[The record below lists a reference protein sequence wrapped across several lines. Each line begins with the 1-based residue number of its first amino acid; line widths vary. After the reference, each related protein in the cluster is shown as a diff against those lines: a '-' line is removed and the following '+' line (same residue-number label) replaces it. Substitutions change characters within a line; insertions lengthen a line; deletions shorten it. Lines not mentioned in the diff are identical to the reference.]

1 MHWSEM
7 STFNQV
13 MAVVATAAALGLAA
27 YVFTW
32 RRKK

>member
-1 MHWSEM
+1 MHWSEL
-7 STFNQV
+7 STFDKG
-13 MAVVATAAALGLAA
+13 MAIFATVATIALAT

>member
-13 MAVVATAAALGLAA
+13 MAVVATLATIGLAT